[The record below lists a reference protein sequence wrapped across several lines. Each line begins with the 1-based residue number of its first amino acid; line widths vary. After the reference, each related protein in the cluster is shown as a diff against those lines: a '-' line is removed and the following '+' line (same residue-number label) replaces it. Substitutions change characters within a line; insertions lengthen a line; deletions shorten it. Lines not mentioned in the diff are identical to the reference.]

1 MGVPPAASF
10 HILDLVLV
18 VAGCAVMHETMT
30 AAGEFHR
37 SYYDSYIWQDT
48 RWLGVPAYKCPF
60 DLWVYQEIL
69 TEQRP
74 DVIVE
79 TGTADGGSALF
90 LASVCDLLGCGR
102 VVTIDLEGRSSVD
115 PEVLREVRRGIGRR
129 DRVMVILDSDHS
141 RDHVLAELRTYSSLV
156 TPGQYLVVEDTNV
169 NGHPLV
175 PDFGPG
181 PAEAV
186 AEWLTGREDFETD
199 RSREKFG
206 FTFNPG
212 GYLRRRA

>member
-1 MGVPPAASF
+1 MSLLSAAARCGRRTAHPESSQMGVPPAASF

-115 PEVLREVRRGIGRR
+115 PEVLREARRGIGRR

-141 RDHVLAELRTYSSLV
+141 RDHVLAELR
-156 TPGQYLVVEDTNV
+156 
-169 NGHPLV
+169 
-175 PDFGPG
+175 
-181 PAEAV
+181 
-186 AEWLTGREDFETD
+186 
-199 RSREKFG
+199 
-206 FTFNPG
+206 
-212 GYLRRRA
+212 